1 MHNELFCELLLLQR
15 SRIMK
20 NIQCEL
26 VQNYFLFCTFSDSIK
41 KIYSGRTNIL
51 QTWHLQVM
59 A

>member
-41 KIYSGRTNIL
+41 NIYSGRTNIL
-51 QTWHLQVM
+51 QVM